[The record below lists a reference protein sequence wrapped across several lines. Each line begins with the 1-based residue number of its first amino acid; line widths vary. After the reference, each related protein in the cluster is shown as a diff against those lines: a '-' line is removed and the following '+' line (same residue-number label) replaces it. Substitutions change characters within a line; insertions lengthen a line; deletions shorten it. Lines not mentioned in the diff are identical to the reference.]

1 MTSYKTL
8 RTICKTMDNM
18 GLFTI
23 LLMVVIFFAVV
34 GLGWKT
40 FSLGVING
48 FDRAID
54 VGVPLVKDL
63 TQQATDYVDHPS
75 LQAQSYFR
83 ETAHSPQ
90 LGN

>member
-1 MTSYKTL
+1 
-8 RTICKTMDNM
+8 MDNM

-63 TQQATDYVDHPS
+63 TQQVTDYVDHPS
-75 LQAQSYFR
+75 LQAQDNFM

-90 LGN
+90 LGS

>member
-1 MTSYKTL
+1 MYNNG
-8 RTICKTMDNM
+8 NM

-23 LLMVVIFFAVV
+23 LLMVVIFVAVV

-63 TQQATDYVDHPS
+63 TQQATDFVDHPS
-75 LQAQSYFR
+75 LQVQDYPKV
-83 ETAHSPQ
+83 TAHPPQ
-90 LGN
+90 LGS